1 MNVTGSLSGAD
12 DDSAPPAKKP
22 KKLYHPVKT
31 PAELKEERDKRQA
44 RRSRIIV
51 RNLSFKSTEENL
63 RQHFEQFGALVELN
77 LLKRPDGKL
86 VGCAFVQYETVTQAA
101 TAILKCTGKELMGRV
116 VSLDWAVNK
125 DTYGKHEQARK
136 MALAVARKAEVKVEP
151 NEEDVSVKS
160 EAESDGQVDDAD
172 EEDTKPE
179 QNDDS
184 DEEIKQE
191 SDDEEGEED
200 DVKPKKVSNDLVEG
214 CTVFIKNVPFDASE
228 TDFKRS
234 VLQFGAIYYA
244 LLNKDPVS
252 GHSKGTGFVKFRAKE
267 SADMCLQAGTEF
279 KLLDQVLDPVIAV
292 TRHDIK
298 KKFDESK
305 NHNPADSRNLYL
317 TKEGMITAGSKAAE
331 EVSPGDMAKRLRLE
345 QIKTQMLKDLN
356 RFVARERLTV
366 HNIPEAYDADKL
378 RRVVEMHTKLKV
390 MLWFCFHGKFIHRE
404 LYIIPKAH

>member
-1 MNVTGSLSGAD
+1 
-12 DDSAPPAKKP
+12 
-22 KKLYHPVKT
+22 
-31 PAELKEERDKRQA
+31 
-44 RRSRIIV
+44 
-51 RNLSFKSTEENL
+51 
-63 RQHFEQFGALVELN
+63 
-77 LLKRPDGKL
+77 
-86 VGCAFVQYETVTQAA
+86 
-101 TAILKCTGKELMGRV
+101 MGRV
-116 VSLDWAVNK
+116 VTLDWALNK
-125 DTYGKHEQARK
+125 DQYNKHEQVRK
-136 MALAVARKAEVKVEP
+136 QALAVARKAEVKVES

-160 EAESDGQVDDAD
+160 EEEESDEDDLKNEA
-172 EEDTKPE
+172 EPKLE
-179 QNDDS
+179 DDS
-184 DEEIKQE
+184 DEEVKQE
-191 SDDEEGEED
+191 DDE
-200 DVKPKKVSNDLVEG
+200 DVKPPKKLSNDLGEG

-228 TDFKRS
+228 TDFKHC

-279 KLLDQVLDPVIAV
+279 KLLDQVMDPVVAV

-345 QIKTQMLKDLN
+345 QIKTQMLRDLN
-356 RFVARERLTV
+356 RFVSRERLTV
-366 HNIPEAYDADKL
+366 HNIPESYDAEKL

-390 MLWFCFHGKFIHRE
+390 SRCFF
-404 LYIIPKAH
+404 LYYLNACYFLCSVDYMN

>member
-1 MNVTGSLSGAD
+1 MLSTTSETGDAPNVD
-12 DDSAPPAKKP
+12 ESAPPVKKP
-22 KKLYHPVKT
+22 KKLFHPVKT
-31 PAELKEERDKRQA
+31 PSELKEEKEKRQA

-63 RQHFEQFGALVELN
+63 REHFSQFGPLVELN

-86 VGCAFVQYETVTQAA
+86 VGCAFVQYETVVQAA
-101 TAILKCTGKELMGRV
+101 KAILQCTGKELLGRV
-116 VSLDWAVNK
+116 VTLDWAVNK
-125 DTYGKHEQARK
+125 DSYKKHEAVRKQAMAAARK
-136 MALAVARKAEVKVEP
+136 VEVKVEP

-160 EAESDGQVDDAD
+160 EAESEG
-172 EEDTKPE
+172 EEDVKPVSE
-179 QNDDS
+179 DDS
-184 DEEIKQE
+184 EEEEMKQE
-191 SDDEEGEED
+191 SDKEEE
-200 DVKPKKVSNDLVEG
+200 DVKPKKLSNDLGEG

-279 KLLDQVLDPVIAV
+279 KLLDQVLDPVVAV

-345 QIKTQMLKDLN
+345 QIKTQMLRDLN
-356 RFVARERLTV
+356 RFVSRERLTV
-366 HNIPEAYDADKL
+366 HNIPESYDSDKL

-390 MLWFCFHGKFIHRE
+390 SDH
-404 LYIIPKAH
+404 